1 MTTVPNS
8 FFDQSLDERIDFA
21 SSAEITD
28 EQAEEATTMMA
39 TLFTIR
45 SWDRDDF
52 TAFTT
57 AVVSNPNLS
66 FATLVR
72 ITEHTVVALNERHGD
87 TYLGRKAAPVLE
99 ALALNPARELD
110 LLAGALSV
118 DQLSM
123 FFLRMRAPLHEL
135 LGGVEH
141 IGRRR
146 PSDADEARR
155 VLQVLLAAVPLSAAP
170 TAMTS
175 QIEQLAAILFERY
188 LPLSEG
194 ARGMS
199 EGVSREFLTI
209 WEGSPEG
216 ASDGDNLILLD
227 DDLIRAQG
235 KSPGATRWHLEYVLT
250 QAFGSGIERYLP
262 APAFVAWVLSESA
275 YEPSTEVLS
284 WAKGGP

>member
-8 FFDQSLDERIDFA
+8 FFDQSLDERIAFA

-28 EQAEEATTMMA
+28 EQAEEATTVMA

-72 ITEHTVVALNERHGD
+72 ITQHAVVALNERHGD

-99 ALALNPARELD
+99 ALALNPARELE
-110 LLAGALSV
+110 LLAGTLSNEALS
-118 DQLSM
+118 Q

-135 LGGVEH
+135 LGGIDH
-141 IGRRR
+141 IGRRH
-146 PSDADEARR
+146 PEDVAEARHQIEA
-155 VLQVLLAAVPLSAAP
+155 LMAATPISVAP
-170 TAMTS
+170 TIMMG
-175 QIEQLAAILFERY
+175 QIEALAVFLYERY
-188 LPLSEG
+188 LLVPPERRPLVG
-194 ARGMS
+194 ALT
-199 EGVSREFLTI
+199 ENFLLL
-209 WEGSPEG
+209 WEGRREDN
-216 ASDGDNLILLD
+216 SDYDNLLLLD
-227 DDLIRAQG
+227 DDLIRARG

-250 QAFGSGIERYLP
+250 QVFGTGIETYLP
-262 APAFVAWVLSESA
+262 APSFVAWVLSESA
-275 YEPSTEVLS
+275 YEPSSAVRS
-284 WAKGGP
+284 WAVG